1 MVRGEGTGGEPATDR
16 YRILRTEAKN
26 QGIVSP
32 WYLTPGGF
40 IRHYN
45 CGPAATSCLP
55 SSVSVYFAKLSIKRF
70 ARSFAFSFHISACS

>member
-32 WYLTPGGF
+32 WYLTPGG
-40 IRHYN
+40 
-45 CGPAATSCLP
+45 
-55 SSVSVYFAKLSIKRF
+55 
-70 ARSFAFSFHISACS
+70 